1 VIPILFVDH
10 LTPEEIITLEE
21 LHHNHPKPAA
31 RKRAQIILLN
41 NQNYSISE
49 LQPIFNLSRQTLS
62 TVIKRWSNI
71 GLCGLFHQ
79 ARSGRPRRLSSAQE
93 VTVIEMIHQTPRSLK
108 TVISNIEKKMD
119 MTVSVSMLKQLCK
132 RSGLTWK
139 RIRKSLKSKRDSEAF
154 DASRQ
159 QLEGLIE
166 RAKQGEI
173 DRVYFDESGFSLT
186 PSIPYAWQPIGETI
200 KRPCSRSKQLNVLGF
215 ANHNGQ
221 FDSSVFEGSVTT
233 AVVVACVDKFAEQI
247 KRPTALIIDNAPT
260 HTSHEFS
267 AHLERWKGLGLMP
280 IFISPYSPE
289 LNKIEIV
296 WRRIKYE
303 WLPFSAYDSYD
314 ALKESLFETLSKIG
328 TELVVNF
335 A

>member
-49 LQPIFNLSRQTLS
+49 RQPIFNLSRQTLS

-132 RSGLTWK
+132 RSGLT
-139 RIRKSLKSKRDSEAF
+139 
-154 DASRQ
+154 
-159 QLEGLIE
+159 
-166 RAKQGEI
+166 
-173 DRVYFDESGFSLT
+173 
-186 PSIPYAWQPIGETI
+186 
-200 KRPCSRSKQLNVLGF
+200 
-215 ANHNGQ
+215 
-221 FDSSVFEGSVTT
+221 
-233 AVVVACVDKFAEQI
+233 
-247 KRPTALIIDNAPT
+247 
-260 HTSHEFS
+260 
-267 AHLERWKGLGLMP
+267 
-280 IFISPYSPE
+280 
-289 LNKIEIV
+289 
-296 WRRIKYE
+296 
-303 WLPFSAYDSYD
+303 
-314 ALKESLFETLSKIG
+314 
-328 TELVVNF
+328 
-335 A
+335 